1 MAHDNRV
8 EMHKEPPRLTV
19 KQLTK
24 DDRGMYQCFAS
35 NSWDQVQATSELDMG
50 DAGPELVYW
59 FVYFYQGHPVCIV
72 PFYPFGVGESYFFI
86 LIKFPIKQL

>member
-1 MAHDNRV
+1 MCLGKPVAHDNRV
-8 EMHKEPPRLTV
+8 EVHKDPPRLTV
-19 KQLTK
+19 RQLTK

-59 FVYFYQGHPVCIV
+59 FVATFTRIT
-72 PFYPFGVGESYFFI
+72 
-86 LIKFPIKQL
+86 L

>member
-8 EMHKEPPRLTV
+8 EVHKEPPRLTV
-19 KQLTK
+19 RQLTK

-59 FVYFYQGHPVCIV
+59 FVGAFTKIILYRCIFTLIGSRNK
-72 PFYPFGVGESYFFI
+72 PYNPDLRYP
-86 LIKFPIKQL
+86 